1 MYVFKSLEQVLKLLL
16 SGFIAVLL
24 VVAPREYIKA
34 YIAYRLGDPTPK
46 KVGRISL
53 NPFIHLDPI
62 GTIAFILFDFGWSRP
77 VPIRPWNLRKG
88 RKSFLIV
95 SLLGPITG
103 IVSFICFG
111 LIARFYNDHVFIFLI
126 LRKATKYSLTY
137 TIFSLFPI
145 PPLDGSRILGA
156 LLPSNYTEWYLKYEV
171 YGTLFMLAL
180 LALWIIPMVMDP
192 FVNFIEVLVS
202 KILG

>member
-1 MYVFKSLEQVLKLLL
+1 MQLFRSLEQAVQSLL

-24 VVAPREYIKA
+24 VVAPREYVKA
-34 YIAYRLGDPTPK
+34 YVAYRLGDPTPK

-53 NPFIHLDPI
+53 NPLVHLDPI
-62 GTIAFILFDFGWSRP
+62 GTVTFILFDFGWSRP
-77 VPIRPWNLRKG
+77 VPIRPWNLKSG
-88 RKSFLIV
+88 RKSFLVV
-95 SLLGPITG
+95 SLLGPIAG
-103 IVSFICFG
+103 VLCSACFG
-111 LIARFYNDHVFIFLI
+111 FMARYLNDYSFVFLV

-156 LLPSNYTEWYLKYEV
+156 LLPSSYTEWYLKYEV

-180 LALWIIPMVMDP
+180 LLLWIMPMVMDP
-192 FVNFIEVLVS
+192 FVNFIEMVVS